1 MPIISFNISDSLKR
15 FLKRMVSNQ
24 EYKNNSY
31 VMRHALIRLM
41 NEKDGDGTGT
51 AALSSPEDFESFLPD
66 LTASIL
72 ITYKKFTP
80 KLEKKLTRLEILFH
94 RSILNKFVFVH
105 QGTVFGN
112 YVVENNM
119 TNIQDF
125 ITELNAMEELQ
136 SFRYVINEP
145 EN

>member
-1 MPIISFNISDSLKR
+1 MYNIESTSVVAMPIISFNISDSLKR

-41 NEKDGDGTGT
+41 NEKDGDGTAT
-51 AALSSPEDFESFLPD
+51 LSSPEEFESFLPD

-72 ITYKKFTP
+72 ITYKKFNT

-94 RSILNKFVFVH
+94 KSILNKFA
-105 QGTVFGN
+105 GK
-112 YVVENNM
+112 
-119 TNIQDF
+119 
-125 ITELNAMEELQ
+125 L
-136 SFRYVINEP
+136 R
-145 EN
+145 

>member
-1 MPIISFNISDSLKR
+1 
-15 FLKRMVSNQ
+15 
-24 EYKNNSY
+24 
-31 VMRHALIRLM
+31 MRHALIRLM
-41 NEKDGDGTGT
+41 QEKDGDGT
-51 AALSSPEDFESFLPD
+51 AVISSTQDFESFLPD

-72 ITYKKFTP
+72 ITYNKFNP
-80 KLEKKLTRLEILFH
+80 KLEKKITRLEILFH

-112 YVVENNM
+112 YVVEDNM